1 MKKRIKKLIKG
12 RNRVWKNFKARP
24 SYVNQARYKMRRNKV
39 CNKIREAKK
48 VLSIDWHR
56 S

>member
-39 CNKIREAKK
+39 CNEIRAAKK

-56 S
+56 I